1 MRRIEVSGLF
11 AIAILFATG
20 LAGCG
25 QKSGSEKSTEES
37 PSPKVSLA
45 ETGPEGR
52 WQGTRT
58 VTDITRVTKGGG
70 VWQGSGVKVGLKQT
84 VVMEFHECT
93 GDPCAGTSTLISVDN
108 KPANDVG
115 SVDYMW
121 DGKVVKLA
129 PWEDN
134 STFYQCNVEGGKPI
148 PAWKLKIVREENV
161 LNAEFNGDNQI
172 IKLTGPRL
180 SVAEVSQLSK
190 ADTYEKALANCSD
203 VTLADAQAAFGTPQR
218 QELHQDVLMT
228 RVE

>member
-25 QKSGSEKSTEES
+25 QETESEKSTEES
-37 PSPKVSLA
+37 PSLKVSLA

-58 VTDITRVTKGGG
+58 VTDITQVTKGAG
-70 VWQGSGVKVGLKQT
+70 VWQYNGFKVGQKQT
-84 VVMEFHECT
+84 VVMEFHACT
-93 GDPCAGTSTLISVDN
+93 GDPCVGSSKLISIDD
-108 KPANDVG
+108 KPANDIAG
-115 SVDYMW
+115 VDYTW

-134 STFYQCNVEGGKPI
+134 STFFQCNVEGGKPI
-148 PAWKLKIVREENV
+148 PAWKLKTVREENV

-180 SVAEVSQLSK
+180 TVAEASQLSK
-190 ADTYEKALANCSD
+190 ADSYARALEFCPDA
-203 VTLADAQAAFGTPQR
+203 TLADARAHFGMPER